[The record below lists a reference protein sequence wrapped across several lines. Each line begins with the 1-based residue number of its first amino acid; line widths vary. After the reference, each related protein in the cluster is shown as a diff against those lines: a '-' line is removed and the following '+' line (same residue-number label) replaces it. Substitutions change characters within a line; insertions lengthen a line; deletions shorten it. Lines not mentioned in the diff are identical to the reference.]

1 MNDDA
6 IHNNSSPSAMDDA
19 ARALFRLGRVFTRMP
34 RRDLLAASSRHEPD
48 LSAILLVQATEDAE
62 NDGAPATVGALATRL
77 SIDPSTASRLVAQ
90 AVRAGYLHRT
100 RLGADG
106 RVVTLGLTDA
116 GRALCAEAARYQRA
130 VFDAATEG
138 WPDADR
144 ATFACLFAGFA
155 DGVAALVPGRDA
167 GRPGS
172 ISDGRQA
179 TSPAKLVAAWH
190 LALNAGD
197 ADEVGALCHEHV
209 ELVGPRGVATGREIV
224 RRWAGDAGI
233 RLDPLRWFVRGNDVV
248 VEQHAA
254 WRDPETG
261 EYGEPIP
268 VATAFLVRDGLLA
281 RIARR
286 DTLGAALADGG
297 IDETSEVAAPDA
309 RHAGT

>member
-1 MNDDA
+1 MGPANDRTAIDA
-6 IHNNSSPSAMDDA
+6 RLLDA
-19 ARALFRLGRVFTRMP
+19 AARSLFRLGRVFTRMP
-34 RRDLLAASSRHEPD
+34 RRELLAAPSRDTPD

-62 NDGAPATVGALATRL
+62 HDGAPATVGTLATRL
-77 SIDPSTASRLVAQ
+77 GIDPSTASRLVAQ
-90 AVRAGYLHRT
+90 AERAGYLQRT
-100 RLGADG
+100 RQGSDG
-106 RVVTLGLTDA
+106 RVVSLELTDA
-116 GRALCAEAARYQRA
+116 GRILGGEAARYQRA
-130 VFDAATEG
+130 VYDAVTKDWSET
-138 WPDADR
+138 DR
-144 ATFACLFAGFA
+144 ATFARLFAGFA
-155 DGVAALVPGRDA
+155 DGVAALVAGRDA

-172 ISDGRQA
+172 GSDGRQA
-179 TSPAKLVAAWH
+179 TMPAELVAAWH
-190 LALNAGD
+190 VALNAGD
-197 ADEVGALCHEHV
+197 ADEVAALCHEHV

-224 RRWAGDAGI
+224 RRWASDAGI

-268 VATAFLVRDGLLA
+268 VATTFLVRDGLLA

-309 RHAGT
+309 RHD